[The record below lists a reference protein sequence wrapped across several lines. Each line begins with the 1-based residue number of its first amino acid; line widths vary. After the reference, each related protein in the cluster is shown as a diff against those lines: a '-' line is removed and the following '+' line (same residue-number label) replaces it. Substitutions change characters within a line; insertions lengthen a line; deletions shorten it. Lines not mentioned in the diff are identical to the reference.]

1 MKEKGGQIKLR
12 LELKSKLSKKYFLK
26 KVILLLII

>member
-12 LELKSKLSKKYFLK
+12 LELKPKLSKKYFFK
-26 KVILLLII
+26 KKSFCY